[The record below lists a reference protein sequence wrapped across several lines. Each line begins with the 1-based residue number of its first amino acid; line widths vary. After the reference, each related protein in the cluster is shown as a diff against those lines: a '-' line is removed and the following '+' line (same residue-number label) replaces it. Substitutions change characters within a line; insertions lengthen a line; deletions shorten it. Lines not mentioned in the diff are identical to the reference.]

1 MIIPVTIN
9 GKQTLAI
16 ALEGPL
22 DSRFLPEIRKS
33 LVEVLTS
40 CISSDEIKDVTSS
53 TSLWFL
59 LQLIEA
65 ITPESQEGGVATT

>member
-1 MIIPVTIN
+1 MIVPVTIN
-9 GKQTLAI
+9 GKKTLAI

-40 CISSDEIKDVTSS
+40 CLSSDETKDVTSS

-65 ITPESQEGGVATT
+65 ITPDNKEGGVATT